1 MASIAIDGVRKDV
14 IGAGRLNT
22 LLHNLK
28 TAHKQGV
35 ATTANASRP
44 GYAAPVGVGVRVWSG
59 PLAIDEVQTVVGHKP
74 FRLINLP
81 FYLLGNLETL
91 VRRYL

>member
-1 MASIAIDGVRKDV
+1 MYTIDGCAIPIEVKS
-14 IGAGRLNT
+14 GHNSRLRS
-22 LLHNLK
+22 LH
-28 TAHKQGV
+28 AFID
-35 ATTANASRP
+35 
-44 GYAAPVGVGVRVWSG
+44 AAPVGVGVRVWSE

-81 FYLLGNLETL
+81 FYLLGNLEML

>member
-1 MASIAIDGVRKDV
+1 MKDGGGGSAEVDFVYTIDGCAIPIEVKS
-14 IGAGRLNT
+14 GHNSRLRS
-22 LLHNLK
+22 LH
-28 TAHKQGV
+28 AFID
-35 ATTANASRP
+35 
-44 GYAAPVGVGVRVWSG
+44 AAPVGVGVRVWSE

-81 FYLLGNLETL
+81 FYLLGNLEML